1 MVVGDGVG
9 KSTTVSV
16 VVQKARQ
23 MVDRE
28 EIAAETQAASVHL
41 EKLVWL
47 ESANIS
53 ARLHLARPQVLRRQ
67 PLKSPG
73 R

>member
-16 VVQKARQ
+16 VVHKAGQ
-23 MVDRE
+23 LVDRE
-28 EIAAETQAASVHL
+28 EIAAGTQAASVHL
-41 EKLVWL
+41 AKLVCL
-47 ESANIS
+47 ESANTS
-53 ARLHLARPQVLRRQ
+53 ARLHLAKRQVLRRQ

-73 R
+73 P